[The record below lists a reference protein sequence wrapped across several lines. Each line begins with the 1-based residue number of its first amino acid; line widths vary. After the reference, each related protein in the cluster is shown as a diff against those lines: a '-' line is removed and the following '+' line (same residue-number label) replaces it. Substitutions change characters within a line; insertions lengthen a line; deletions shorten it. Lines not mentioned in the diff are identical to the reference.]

1 MKMYI
6 FMYVCMHACMHVCMY
21 IYIHTCL
28 NSMLDLGVEKYY
40 IGGDCG
46 GVEDVDAA
54 GSDDDDAGSR

>member
-1 MKMYI
+1 
-6 FMYVCMHACMHVCMY
+6 
-21 IYIHTCL
+21 
-28 NSMLDLGVEKYY
+28 MLDLGVEKYY